1 MKAKAIGIMIM
12 IIGIVMII
20 FTSIDFKTTEKV
32 VDIGTIQIDKEKNH
46 PVHWSP
52 IVGIVLIVGG
62 IVIIAADKKRST

>member
-12 IIGIVMII
+12 IIGMVMII
-20 FTSIDFKTTEKV
+20 FTSFDFKTTEKV
-32 VDIGTIQIDKEKNH
+32 VDIGSVQIDKEKSH

-62 IVIIAADKKRST
+62 IVIITTDGKK